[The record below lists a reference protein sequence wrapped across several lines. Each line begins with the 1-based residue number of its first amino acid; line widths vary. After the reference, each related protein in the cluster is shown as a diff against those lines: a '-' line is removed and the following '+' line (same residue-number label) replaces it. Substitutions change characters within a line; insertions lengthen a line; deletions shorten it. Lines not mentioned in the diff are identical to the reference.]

1 MCGAFMT
8 VSERVT
14 CDGSVIASEPVM
26 YVTCVI
32 ASVTASE
39 QATRVMYVMAPDSMS
54 RVTCVTVSMAVSEPG
69 DMFDGL

>member
-1 MCGAFMT
+1 M
-8 VSERVT
+8 
-14 CDGSVIASEPVM
+14 IASELVM

-39 QATRVMYVMAPDSMS
+39 QATRVMYVMASDSMS
-54 RVTCVTVSMAVSEPG
+54 RVTCVTVSMTVSEPG